1 MNKESKYIDVHW
13 QGYKKELIFL
23 EASLGT
29 GKTTQIEKIYHQLN
43 KPKILYITSS
53 TQLAEQTAKRFPF
66 MYSYLDTMDPNG

>member
-1 MNKESKYIDVHW
+1 MARLQERTY
-13 QGYKKELIFL
+13 FL

-29 GKTTQIEKIYHQLN
+29 GKTTQIEKIYYQLD

-66 MYSYLDTMDPNG
+66 MYSYLDTDGNTRKQDINLRLNV

>member
-29 GKTTQIEKIYHQLN
+29 GKTTQIEKIYIN
-43 KPKILYITSS
+43 
-53 TQLAEQTAKRFPF
+53 
-66 MYSYLDTMDPNG
+66 